1 MDNTGWHEKDE
12 ESILTPGTGKNAILS
27 CAPAVGDVKPYCHF
41 ENWNIIYGEDVIDDN
56 PDQYYL
62 VEAAYD
68 NYPVGVK
75 KSYIDNTGNVK
86 PLRRQNTIRPEANMR
101 IYWLN

>member
-1 MDNTGWHEKDE
+1 MDNDDWHEKHE
-12 ESILTPGTGKNAILS
+12 ECILTVGAGKNAILS
-27 CAPAVGDVKPYCHF
+27 YAPAVGDVKPYCHF

-86 PLRRQNTIRPEANMR
+86 TIEETNTIGRKQ
-101 IYWLN
+101 I